1 MYSLIL
7 KTSDSWNASKSSE
20 INKLNTDCL
29 FESSN
34 KFGFPVVK
42 SSEGFSAEDLVPFNL
57 CKSKKKEDSSKPLGL
72 LGGTNADAYYKN
84 CTAARNAGAAPLY
97 RGDPGYRSALDGDK
111 DGVACE

>member
-1 MYSLIL
+1 MTTPPETVTLPAETVTAPAETVTQPAETVTLPAATITV
-7 KTSDSWNASKSSE
+7 KAKATSETKAS
-20 INKLNTDCL
+20 
-29 FESSN
+29 
-34 KFGFPVVK
+34 
-42 SSEGFSAEDLVPFNL
+42 
-57 CKSKKKEDSSKPLGL
+57 KSKKKEDSSKPLGL